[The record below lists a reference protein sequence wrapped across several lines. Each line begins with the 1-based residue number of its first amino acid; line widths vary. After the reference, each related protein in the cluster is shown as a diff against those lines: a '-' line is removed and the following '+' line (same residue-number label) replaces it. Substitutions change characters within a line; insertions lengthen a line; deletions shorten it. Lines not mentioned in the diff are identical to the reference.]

1 MCNNIIEDQTI
12 NYSILQMLVTEP
24 DNPSGNN
31 SISVLSFEKYERK
44 ILEIL
49 KTNTTNIPII
59 FDRIISECGVADC
72 HCGVTA
78 VTIGI
83 LHRSDCHCGV
93 TDKVLIRALVTAVCF
108 SCLDSEVF
116 ISIKSIFFSIINYL
130 F

>member
-1 MCNNIIEDQTI
+1 MCNNIIEDETI

-31 SISVLSFEKYERK
+31 SPSVLSFEKYERK

-72 HCGVTA
+72 HCGVT
-78 VTIGI
+78 
-83 LHRSDCHCGV
+83 
-93 TDKVLIRALVTAVCF
+93 DKVLIRALVTAVCF

-116 ISIKSIFFSIINYL
+116 ISIKKHFFYNYL
-130 F
+130 LFILI

>member
-49 KTNTTNIPII
+49 KTNTTNIQII
-59 FDRIISECGVADC
+59 FDRIKSECGVADC
-72 HCGVTA
+72 HF
-78 VTIGI
+78 
-83 LHRSDCHCGV
+83 
-93 TDKVLIRALVTAVCF
+93 KVLIRALVTAVCF